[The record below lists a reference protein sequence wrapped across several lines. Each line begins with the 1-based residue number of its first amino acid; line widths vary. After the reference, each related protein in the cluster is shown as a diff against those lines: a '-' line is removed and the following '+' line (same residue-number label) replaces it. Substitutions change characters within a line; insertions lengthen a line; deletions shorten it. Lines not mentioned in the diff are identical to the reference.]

1 VSYETYGRRGAP
13 FSPQDVGPR
22 FGHGC
27 TTNCFVNI
35 CGVLGVDGVRVDGFP
50 VLVETLLWEVESFSA
65 VSKDQLL
72 F

>member
-1 VSYETYGRRGAP
+1 
-13 FSPQDVGPR
+13 
-22 FGHGC
+22 
-27 TTNCFVNI
+27 VNI

-50 VLVETLLWEVESFSA
+50 VLFETLLWEVESFSA